1 VVPRPRASDEQQT
14 PLALQILRVGERI
27 GLGWRDRSW
36 RRDNPVC
43 DADDRDRL
51 ELQPFH
57 AMHRADTGRVFRRLG
72 REGGDRDARGLQR
85 GGGLLCHVPGADGN
99 ADRVRL
105 DALAYPH
112 AHSLDKRGQ
121 FRLA

>member
-85 GGGLLCHVPGADGN
+85 GSGLLCHIPGAGGN

-105 DALAYPH
+105 DALAYPP
-112 AHSLDKRGQ
+112 AHSLGKRGQ